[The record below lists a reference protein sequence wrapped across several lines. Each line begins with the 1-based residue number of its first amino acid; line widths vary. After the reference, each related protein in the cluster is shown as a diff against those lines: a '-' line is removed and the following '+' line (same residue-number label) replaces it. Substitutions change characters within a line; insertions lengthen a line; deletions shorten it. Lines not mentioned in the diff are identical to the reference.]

1 MRAACAG
8 GRGAVFSSGAS
19 SATSVRARRKPLR
32 PASRDGRAPVTLIV
46 FDVDGTLIDSQ
57 HLIVAAQ
64 GLAFAEHGLAAP
76 SRVESLSVVG
86 LSLPQAFRRLVGDH
100 GPVEGLSESYRR
112 AFNLLRLD
120 PNYEEPLFP
129 GMEALLQRLHARD
142 DIQLGIA
149 TGKARRGVDRLI
161 ETHGWQDWFATTQSA
176 DDAPSK
182 PDPTML
188 RQAMA
193 EAGATPE
200 TTVMIGDTTY
210 DMEMAVSAGAVAI
223 GVGWGY
229 HPAGALFGSGAATV
243 VESASALG
251 ELFPGAGPVFP

>member
-1 MRAACAG
+1 MPVACAAE
-8 GRGAVFSSGAS
+8 RDAAFSSGAS
-19 SATSVRARRKPLR
+19 SATNARVSPGPRR
-32 PASRDGRAPVTLIV
+32 RASRDGRTPVTLIV

-64 GLAFAEHGLAAP
+64 GLAFAEHGLTAP
-76 SRVESLSVVG
+76 SRAVSLSVVG
-86 LSLPQAFRRLVGDH
+86 LSLPQAFRRLVGDE
-100 GPVEGLSESYRR
+100 GPVDGLSESYRR

-129 GMEALLQRLHARD
+129 GMEALLQRLHARS
-142 DIQLGIA
+142 DIRLGIA

-161 ETHGWQDWFATTQSA
+161 ETHGWRGWFATTQSA

-229 HPAGALFGSGAATV
+229 HPAGALFGAGAATV
-243 VESASALG
+243 VDTATALG
-251 ELFPGAGPVFP
+251 ELFPGPAHP

>member
-1 MRAACAG
+1 MPVACAA
-8 GRGAVFSSGAS
+8 GRDAAFSSGAS
-19 SATSVRARRKPLR
+19 SATNVRVSPSPHRR
-32 PASRDGRAPVTLIV
+32 ASRDGRPPVTLIV

-76 SRVESLSVVG
+76 SRAESLSVVG
-86 LSLPQAFRRLVGDH
+86 LSLPQAFRRLVGDE
-100 GPVEGLSESYRR
+100 GPVDGLSESYRR

-129 GMEALLQRLHARD
+129 GMEALLQRLHARS
-142 DIQLGIA
+142 DIRLGIA

-161 ETHGWQDWFATTQSA
+161 ETHGWRGWFATTQSA

-229 HPAGALFGSGAATV
+229 HPAGALFNAGAATV
-243 VESASALG
+243 VDTATALG
-251 ELFPGAGPVFP
+251 ELFPGPAHP